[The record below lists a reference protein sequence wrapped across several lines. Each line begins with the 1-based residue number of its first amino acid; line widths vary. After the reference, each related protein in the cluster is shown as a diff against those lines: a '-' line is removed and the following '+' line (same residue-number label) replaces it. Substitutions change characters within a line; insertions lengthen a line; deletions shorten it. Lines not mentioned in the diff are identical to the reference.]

1 MFADRMKRI
10 APSGTTATGDL
21 VSKLRSEGIDII
33 SFALGEPDFDT
44 PKHIIEAAYM
54 ALNAGYTHYTPTDGL
69 PELRE
74 AIAAKSNRENNI
86 PCHTENVMV
95 TPTKFGLFTSIVALV
110 NHGDEVILSDPAF
123 VSYFQV
129 IDFVDGRLV
138 PVKTSQEND
147 FRLLPENVAEAI
159 TPKTKAILLNT
170 PCNPTG
176 AVATKEDLKGIA
188 DLACDHDLLVLSD
201 EIYEKIIYDGEH
213 HSIASFDNMFD
224 RTITVNG
231 FSKAY
236 AMTGWRLGWM
246 VAQENILREVRKI
259 QQHSITC
266 AVSFGQKAAVEAL
279 TGTQK
284 PVEKMVAEFKSRR
297 DLIVH
302 KINTIPGLS
311 CNMPQGAFYAF
322 AKFEYDMSSID
333 FAKYL
338 LEEAHV
344 AVTPGASFG
353 SCGEGHVRFSYAT
366 SRQNIIDG
374 LDKVKE
380 AVEKL

>member
-21 VSKLRSEGIDII
+21 VAKLREEGVDVI
-33 SFALGEPDFDT
+33 SFAMGESDFDT
-44 PKHIIEAAYM
+44 PRHIVEAAFE

-69 PELRE
+69 PELKE
-74 AIAAKSNRENNI
+74 AIAEKSTNENGI
-86 PCHTENVMV
+86 PCDASNVMV

-129 IDFVDGRLV
+129 IDFVDGKAKPVETFQENGFRLV
-138 PVKTSQEND
+138 PED
-147 FRLLPENVAEAI
+147 VAEAI
-159 TPKTKAILLNT
+159 TPNTRAILLNS

-176 AVATKEDLKGIA
+176 SVATKEDLKGIA
-188 DLACDHDLLVLSD
+188 DLASDHDLLLLSD
-201 EIYEKIIYDGEH
+201 EVYEKVIYEGEH
-213 HSIASFDNMFD
+213 HSIASLDNMFE

-236 AMTGWRLGWM
+236 AMTGWRLGWI
-246 VAQENILREVRKI
+246 VASENILREVRKI

-279 TGTQK
+279 KGTQE
-284 PVEKMVAEFKSRR
+284 PVAEMVSEFKSRR
-297 DLIVH
+297 DLVVR
-302 KINTIPGLS
+302 KINCIPGLS
-311 CNMPQGAFYAF
+311 CNMPAGAFYAF
-322 AKFEYDMSSID
+322 TKFDHDMSSID
-333 FAKYL
+333 FAKFL

-344 AVTPGASFG
+344 AVAPGVSFG
-353 SCGEGHVRFSYAT
+353 PCGEGHVRFSFAT
-366 SRQNIIDG
+366 SRKNIIEG
-374 LDKVKE
+374 LDRVKE

>member
-21 VSKLRSEGIDII
+21 VAKLRKEGIDVI

-44 PKHIIEAAYM
+44 PRHIIEAAFE

-74 AIAAKSNRENNI
+74 AIAEKSRNENNI
-86 PCHTENVMV
+86 SCDASNVMV
-95 TPTKFGLFTSIVALV
+95 TPTKFGLFTTIVALV

-129 IDFVDGRLV
+129 IDFVDGKPV

-147 FRLLPENVAEAI
+147 FRLLPEDVAEAI

-176 AVATKEDLKGIA
+176 TVTTKEDLKGIA
-188 DLACDHDLLVLSD
+188 DLACDHDLFVLSD
-201 EIYEKIIYDGEH
+201 EIYEKIIYEGEH
-213 HSIASFDNMFD
+213 HSIAALDNMFE

-236 AMTGWRLGWM
+236 AMTGWRLGWV
-246 VAQENILREVRKI
+246 VASEKILKEVRKI

-279 TGTQK
+279 RGTQE
-284 PVEKMVAEFKSRR
+284 PVDKMVSEFRTRR
-297 DLIVH
+297 DLIVR
-302 KINTIPGLS
+302 KINSIPGLS
-311 CNMPQGAFYAF
+311 CNMPAGAFYAF
-322 AKFEYDMSSID
+322 ARFDYDMSSID
-333 FAKYL
+333 FASYL

-353 SCGEGHVRFSYAT
+353 PSGEGHVRFSYAA
-366 SRQNIIDG
+366 SRNNIIEG
-374 LDKVKE
+374 LDRVNK

>member
-1 MFADRMKRI
+1 MFADRMSRI

-21 VSKLRSEGIDII
+21 VAKLRKEGIDII

-44 PKHIIEAAYM
+44 PRHIVEAAYK
-54 ALNAGYTHYTPTDGL
+54 ALKGGYTHYTPTDGL

-74 AIAAKSNRENNI
+74 AIGQKSQIENGI
-86 PCHTENVMV
+86 PCDASNVMV

-110 NHGDEVILSDPAF
+110 NHGDEVVLSDPAF

-129 IDFVDGRLV
+129 IDFVDGKLV
-138 PVKTSQEND
+138 PVKTSQEDD

-188 DLACDHDLLVLSD
+188 DLACDHDFLVLSD
-201 EIYEKIIYDGEH
+201 EIYEKIIYEGEH

-246 VAQENILREVRKI
+246 VAHENILREVRKI

-266 AVSFGQKAAVEAL
+266 AVSFGQKAAVDAL
-279 TGTQK
+279 KGTQE
-284 PVEKMVAEFKSRR
+284 PVKEMVSEFKSRR
-297 DLIVH
+297 DLIVR

-311 CNMPQGAFYAF
+311 CNMPKGAFYAF
-322 AKFEYDMSSID
+322 AKFDFDISSID
-333 FAKYL
+333 FTKYL

-353 SCGEGHVRFSYAT
+353 QCGEGHVRFSYAT
-366 SRQNIIDG
+366 SRKNIIEG
-374 LDKVKE
+374 LARVEE
-380 AVEKL
+380 AVAKL

>member
-1 MFADRMKRI
+1 MFADRMKRL

-21 VSKLRSEGIDII
+21 VAKMRKEGIDVI

-44 PKHIIEAAYM
+44 PRHIVEAAFE

-74 AIAAKSNRENNI
+74 AIAEKSRNENNI
-86 PCHTENVMV
+86 SCDDSNVMV
-95 TPTKFGLFTSIVALV
+95 TPTKFGLFTTIVALV

-129 IDFVDGRLV
+129 IDFVDGRAKPVETLQENGFRLV
-138 PVKTSQEND
+138 PED
-147 FRLLPENVAEAI
+147 VAEAI
-159 TPKTKAILLNT
+159 TPKTKAILLNS

-176 AVATKEDLKGIA
+176 SVATKDDLIGIA
-188 DLACDHDLLVLSD
+188 DLACDHDLYILSD
-201 EIYEKIIYDGEH
+201 EVYEKIIYEGDH
-213 HSIASFDNMFD
+213 LSIASLDNMFE

-231 FSKAY
+231 FSKSY
-236 AMTGWRLGWM
+236 AMTGWRLGW
-246 VAQENILREVRKI
+246 VLATEKILREVRKI

-279 TGTQK
+279 KGTQE
-284 PVEKMVAEFKSRR
+284 PVDKMVSEFKSRR
-297 DLIVH
+297 DLIVR
-302 KINTIPGLS
+302 KINSIPGLS
-311 CNMPQGAFYAF
+311 CNMPAGAFYAF
-322 AKFEYDMSSID
+322 AKFDYDMSSID
-333 FAKYL
+333 FASFL

-353 SCGEGHVRFSYAT
+353 PCGEGHVRFSYAT
-366 SRQNIIDG
+366 SRNNIIEG
-374 LDKVKE
+374 LDRVKMS
-380 AVEKL
+380 VEKL